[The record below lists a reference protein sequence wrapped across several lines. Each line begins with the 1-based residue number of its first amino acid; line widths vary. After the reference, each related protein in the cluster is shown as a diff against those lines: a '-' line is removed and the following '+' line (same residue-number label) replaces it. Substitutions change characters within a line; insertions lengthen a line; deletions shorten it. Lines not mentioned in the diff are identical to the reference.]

1 MYNVILAIVII
12 CMTLSPVFA
21 TIMLGILVIEDI
33 QEYKIERE
41 ERKKEKES
49 NKGLW

>member
-1 MYNVILAIVII
+1 MFNIILAIVLI
-12 CMTLSPVFA
+12 CMTLSLVFV

-33 QEYKIERE
+33 QEYKRERE

-49 NKGLW
+49 NKSLW

>member
-12 CMTLSPVFA
+12 CMTLSLVFV

-33 QEYKIERE
+33 QEYKIERGK
-41 ERKKEKES
+41 RKKEKES
-49 NKGLW
+49 NKDL

>member
-1 MYNVILAIVII
+1 MCNIILAIVMI
-12 CMTLSPVFA
+12 CMTLSLVFV

-33 QEYKIERE
+33 QEYKMERE

-49 NKGLW
+49 NKSLW

>member
-12 CMTLSPVFA
+12 CMTISLVFV
-21 TIMLGILVIEDI
+21 TILLGILVIENI

-41 ERKKEKES
+41 KRKKEKES

>member
-12 CMTLSPVFA
+12 CMTLSLIFV

-41 ERKKEKES
+41 ERKKEKEP
-49 NKGLW
+49 NKDLW

>member
-12 CMTLSPVFA
+12 CMTLSLVFV

-41 ERKKEKES
+41 KRKKEKES

>member
-1 MYNVILAIVII
+1 MYNVILTIVII
-12 CMTLSPVFA
+12 CMTLSLVFV

-41 ERKKEKES
+41 KRKKEKES
-49 NKGLW
+49 NKDLW

>member
-12 CMTLSPVFA
+12 CMTISLIFA
-21 TIMLGILVIEDI
+21 TILLGILVVENI

-41 ERKKEKES
+41 ERKKKES